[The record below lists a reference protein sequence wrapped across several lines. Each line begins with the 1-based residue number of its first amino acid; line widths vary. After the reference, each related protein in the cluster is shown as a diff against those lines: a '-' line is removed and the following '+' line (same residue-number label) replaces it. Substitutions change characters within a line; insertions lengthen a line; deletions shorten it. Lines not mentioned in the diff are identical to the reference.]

1 MVKHRG
7 SGWWGERY
15 RHSLASLKGWRQRR
29 TISRS
34 LKRYHKEHLEDGHKM
49 AKDVQIRAEAT
60 YPTSDKAAIRRW
72 KQDPAHSDILGVDTD
87 LWRRLKA
94 PQVKARAIYR
104 KSKDRVQKVVQD
116 FKVEKK
122 RIQASK
128 VSQKEKK
135 KRVKQEADRT
145 IRKVA
150 AEHDAAEK
158 ISEDAKKEQR
168 KAITRYVKP
177 SWDRERKRRA
187 AMVARS
193 LASDMIT
200 ADALI
205 GRAER
210 KGWDYDTVNWDE
222 LQGKDL
228 MFMDRLNR
236 LERQTGETQTRMEEE
251 GEIDWQIEK
260 YESEY
265 QEFVKA
271 EAQKVAEKGKT
282 KIPEDMAMQRDLSG
296 GGRMEFTVE
305 KEKKGLVKPRYQ
317 ESKVKP
323 REKPKEQ
330 AILTSKEDLAK
341 SSLPRGQETLIV
353 AVVTTDA
360 PAPTAK
366 PAVSQR
372 PKGTKWQDAKPISY
386 TNIGVGSKV
395 TDKSGAVYEIVSV
408 EVPDTV
414 PAHRVYSLKYEDK
427 KGKRRARKFVID
439 QKLGQLERH
448 YRKLPATSFERHE
461 ARGRAKS
468 RRRRETWDKIRKGE
482 RYVINASAGKKR
494 YGEIIGKSARV
505 VEKRDPGYSYP
516 ITVEVDGERYH
527 LSPKALSEKRARA

>member
-1 MVKHRG
+1 MVKQG
-7 SGWWGERY
+7 SGWWGQRF
-15 RHSLASLKGWRQRR
+15 RHSLAARKGWRQRR
-29 TISRS
+29 LISKS

-49 AKDVQIRAEAT
+49 ARDVEIRAEAT

-72 KQDPAHSDILGVDTD
+72 KEDPAHSDILGVDTD

-104 KSKDRVQKVVQD
+104 KSKDRVHKVVED

-128 VSQKEKK
+128 VSKKEKK

-168 KAITRYVKP
+168 KAIAKYVKP
-177 SWDRERKRRA
+177 WDRERKRRA

-271 EAQKVAEKGKT
+271 EAREVAEKGKT
-282 KIPEDMAMQRDLSG
+282 TIPKDMAMQKDFSG
-296 GGRMEFTVE
+296 GGRMEFTVV

-360 PAPTAK
+360 APTAK

-372 PKGTKWQDAKPISY
+372 PKGTKWQNAKPISY
-386 TNIGVGSKV
+386 TNIGVGSRV
-395 TDKSGAVYEIVSV
+395 TDKSGADYEIVGI

-414 PAHRVYSLKYEDK
+414 PAHRVYTLKYEQQR
-427 KGKRRARKFVID
+427 GKRRARKFVTEA
-439 QKLGQLERH
+439 KLGQMERH
-448 YRKLPATSFERHE
+448 YRKLPT
-461 ARGRAKS
+461 RA
-468 RRRRETWDKIRKGE
+468 
-482 RYVINASAGKKR
+482 
-494 YGEIIGKSARV
+494 
-505 VEKRDPGYSYP
+505 
-516 ITVEVDGERYH
+516 
-527 LSPKALSEKRARA
+527 

>member
-72 KQDPAHSDILGVDTD
+72 KEDPAHSDILGVDTD

-94 PQVKARAIYR
+94 PQVKARAIYT

-122 RIQASK
+122 RIQESK
-128 VSQKEKK
+128 VSKKEKK

-158 ISEDAKKEQR
+158 ISEEAKKEQR
-168 KAITRYVKP
+168 KVIARYVKP
-177 SWDRERKRRA
+177 WKRERKRRA
-187 AMVARS
+187 AMVART

-205 GRAER
+205 HRAER

-222 LQGKDL
+222 LQGADL
-228 MFMDRLNR
+228 GFPDRVAV
-236 LERQTGETQTRMEEE
+236 LERQTGETYTVEEKH

-260 YESEY
+260 LEDEY
-265 QEFVKA
+265 QAWVLK
-271 EAQKVAEKGKT
+271 EARKVADKGKT
-282 KIPEDMAMQRDLSG
+282 KIPKDMAMQKDFSG

-305 KEKKGLVKPRYQ
+305 KGKKGPVKARRQ

-323 REKPKEQ
+323 RERKKEQ

-353 AVVTTDA
+353 VVATADA

-372 PKGTKWQDAKPISY
+372 PKGTKWQNAEPISY
-386 TNIGVGSKV
+386 TNIGVGSRV
-395 TDKSGAVYEIVSV
+395 TDKSGADYEIVGI

-414 PAHRVYSLKYEDK
+414 PAHRVYTLKYEQQR
-427 KGKRRARKFVID
+427 GKRRARKFVTET
-439 QKLGQLERH
+439 KLGQMEKH
-448 YRKLPATSFERHE
+448 YRKLPNR
-461 ARGRAKS
+461 
-468 RRRRETWDKIRKGE
+468 
-482 RYVINASAGKKR
+482 
-494 YGEIIGKSARV
+494 
-505 VEKRDPGYSYP
+505 
-516 ITVEVDGERYH
+516 
-527 LSPKALSEKRARA
+527 

>member
-29 TISRS
+29 AISRS

-72 KQDPAHSDILGVDTD
+72 KEDPAHSDILGVDTD

-94 PQVKARAIYR
+94 PQVKARAIYT

-122 RIQASK
+122 RIQESK
-128 VSQKEKK
+128 VSKKEKK

-150 AEHDAAEK
+150 AEHAAAEK
-158 ISEDAKKEQR
+158 ISEEAKKEQR
-168 KAITRYVKP
+168 KVIARYVKP
-177 SWDRERKRRA
+177 WKRERKRRA
-187 AMVARS
+187 AMVART
-193 LASDMIT
+193 LVSDMIT

-205 GRAER
+205 QRAER
-210 KGWDYDTVNWDE
+210 KGWDYDVVSWDE
-222 LQGKDL
+222 LQGRDL
-228 MFMDRLNR
+228 GFGDRVAR
-236 LERQTGETQTRMEEE
+236 LERQTGETQTVEEKH

-260 YESEY
+260 LEDEY
-265 QEFVKA
+265 QAWVLK
-271 EAQKVAEKGKT
+271 EARKVADKGET
-282 KIPEDMAMQRDLSG
+282 KIPKDMAMQKDFSG
-296 GGRMEFTVE
+296 GGRMEFTVV
-305 KEKKGLVKPRYQ
+305 KGKKGPVKARRQ

-323 REKPKEQ
+323 RERKKEQ

-341 SSLPRGQETLIV
+341 SRLEKGQRTLTGEEVEAEAFKEYLKRKNERIRQRLSEEEKK
-353 AVVTTDA
+353 
-360 PAPTAK
+360 AK
-366 PAVSQR
+366 PTTS
-372 PKGTKWQDAKPISY
+372 KWRDAKPISY

-395 TDKSGAVYEIVSV
+395 VDKSGAVYKIVNV

-414 PAHRVYSLKYEDK
+414 PAHRVYSLKYEQQ

-439 QKLGQLERH
+439 QKLGQVERH
-448 YRKLPATSFERHE
+448 YRKLP
-461 ARGRAKS
+461 
-468 RRRRETWDKIRKGE
+468 
-482 RYVINASAGKKR
+482 
-494 YGEIIGKSARV
+494 
-505 VEKRDPGYSYP
+505 
-516 ITVEVDGERYH
+516 
-527 LSPKALSEKRARA
+527 SP